1 MDAPKD
7 MSVPRIIII
16 TAAVGHRTR
25 LPTTYPN
32 LPTTYP
38 NRAQWEATVAGT
50 NNAEL
55 QIIELRADRSWATGA
70 DVFAFPDDARSR
82 RAQIKWTWDGTF
94 DGLRAINL
102 GYMY

>member
-32 LPTTYP
+32 
-38 NRAQWEATVAGT
+38 RAQWEATVAGT

-55 QIIELRADRSWATGA
+55 QIIELHANRSWATGDYSA
-70 DVFAFPDDARSR
+70 DVFASPDDARSR

-94 DGLRAINL
+94 DGLRAINF